1 MSIYP
6 KTGQRPTYRQIS
18 TASGAVLVGIFVIL
32 LIAAVK
38 EARSF
43 LMPVF
48 FALLLFFVLM
58 PVHRRLQ
65 RFGLNGQVVAGGLVI
80 GLLIGLGAILGMLA
94 GPVRQVTANLP
105 DIVAQ
110 ISTRL
115 SAARAAVTAIA
126 QSFGQDEESDIPSLR
141 PPLPD
146 SDSENGSEQPPE
158 VTFLMDNASDVLL
171 YLAEAPAMVA
181 QLIFALVLLFFLL
194 SSSRVIY
201 RKIVQ
206 SFATV
211 AGKRAALATLR
222 ETEDKLCGYLGTITL
237 INAGLGVCVGLAMWT
252 LAMPV
257 PLMFGVLAFL
267 LNFIPYLGA
276 VMGVGLASIV
286 ALLWFDT
293 IGSVLAVGLTYL
305 ALTTIEG
312 QLVTPSLLAQRLRMN
327 PVPVFLSV
335 AFWAWMW
342 GFMGMLL
349 AVPMLVA
356 LRVIAEQIKPLRG
369 VAHFLS
375 AD

>member
-1 MSIYP
+1 MLSQS
-6 KTGQRPTYRQIS
+6 KTGQRSPTDKVAK
-18 TASGAVLVGIFVIL
+18 ASNAVLIGIFVIL
-32 LIAAVK
+32 LVAAVQ

-43 LMPVF
+43 LMPVC

-65 RFGLNGQVVAGGLVI
+65 RLGMNGHVVAAGLVV
-80 GLLIGLGAILGMLA
+80 GLLIGLGAIVGMLA

-105 DIVAQ
+105 EIVAD
-110 ISTRL
+110 ISARL
-115 SAARAAVTAIA
+115 TAAREAILAIA
-126 QSFGQDEESDIPSLR
+126 QSLGPGDQSDIPSLR
-141 PPLPD
+141 PAAVEAD
-146 SDSENGSEQPPE
+146 VESNGEAAPE
-158 VTFLMDNASDVLL
+158 MVFLMDNATDVLL
-171 YLAEAPAMVA
+171 YLAEAPAIVA

-206 SFATV
+206 SFATI

-237 INAGLGVCVGLAMWT
+237 INAGLGVCIGMAMWA
-252 LAMPV
+252 LGMPV
-257 PLMFGVLAFL
+257 PLLFGMLGFL

-276 VMGVGLASIV
+276 VMGVGLASMV

-293 IGSVLAVGLTYL
+293 VGPVLAVGFTYL
-305 ALTTIEG
+305 ALTTVEG
-312 QLVTPSLLAQRLRMN
+312 QLVTPSLLAQRLRMT

-342 GFMGMLL
+342 GFMGMLI

-356 LRVIAEQIKPLRG
+356 IRVIAEQIRPMRG
-369 VAHFLS
+369 VAHFLA

>member
-1 MSIYP
+1 MSLHP
-6 KTGQRPTYRQIS
+6 GSRQAPPGNQIA
-18 TASGAVLVGIFVIL
+18 TASNAVLVGIFVIL
-32 LIAAVK
+32 LVAAVQQ
-38 EARSF
+38 ARSF

-65 RFGLNGQVVAGGLVI
+65 RFGLNGQLVAGGLVV
-80 GLLIGLGAILGMLA
+80 GLLIGLGAIVGMLA

-115 SAARAAVTAIA
+115 SAVRDAVTAMA
-126 QSFGQDEESDIPSLR
+126 QSLGPGDQSDIPSLR
-141 PPLPD
+141 PPLPEGEG
-146 SDSENGSEQPPE
+146 ENGSEPPPE
-158 VTFLMDNASDVLL
+158 VTFLMDNAGDVLL

-194 SSSRVIY
+194 SSSRIIY
-201 RKIVQ
+201 RKIIQ
-206 SFATV
+206 SFSTIAT
-211 AGKRAALATLR
+211 KRAALATLR

-237 INAGLGVCVGLAMWT
+237 INAGLGICVGLAMFA
-252 LAMPV
+252 LGMPV
-257 PLMFGVLAFL
+257 PLLFGMLAFL

-276 VMGVGLASIV
+276 VMGVTLASIV

-293 IGSVLAVGLTYL
+293 LGPILAVGATYF
-305 ALTTIEG
+305 ALTTVEG

-342 GFMGMLL
+342 GFMGMLI

-356 LRVIAEQIKPLRG
+356 LRVIAEQIRPLHR

>member
-1 MSIYP
+1 MLSHS
-6 KTGQRPTYRQIS
+6 KTGQRSPTDKVAK
-18 TASGAVLVGIFVIL
+18 ASNAVLIGIFVIL
-32 LIAAVK
+32 LVAAVQ

-43 LMPVF
+43 LMPVC

-65 RFGLNGQVVAGGLVI
+65 RLGMNGHVVAAGLVV
-80 GLLIGLGAILGMLA
+80 GLLIGLGAIVGMLA

-105 DIVAQ
+105 EIVTDISA
-110 ISTRL
+110 RL
-115 SAARAAVTAIA
+115 TAAREAILAIA
-126 QSFGQDEESDIPSLR
+126 QSLGPGDQSDIPSLR
-141 PPLPD
+141 PAAVEAD
-146 SDSENGSEQPPE
+146 VESNGEAAPE
-158 VTFLMDNASDVLL
+158 MVFLMDNATDVLL
-171 YLAEAPAMVA
+171 YLAEAPAIVA

-206 SFATV
+206 SFATI

-237 INAGLGVCVGLAMWT
+237 INAGLGVCIGMAMWA
-252 LAMPV
+252 LGMPV
-257 PLMFGVLAFL
+257 PLLFGMLGFL

-276 VMGVGLASIV
+276 VMGVGLASMV

-293 IGSVLAVGLTYL
+293 VGPVLAVGFTYL
-305 ALTTIEG
+305 ALTTVEG
-312 QLVTPSLLAQRLRMN
+312 QLVTPSLLAQRLRMT

-342 GFMGMLL
+342 GFMGMLI

-356 LRVIAEQIKPLRG
+356 IRVIAEQIRPMRG
-369 VAHFLS
+369 VAHFLA

>member
-1 MSIYP
+1 MSLYHRSEQEP
-6 KTGQRPTYRQIS
+6 PRNQIS
-18 TASGAVLVGIFVIL
+18 TASNAVLVGIFIIL
-32 LIAAVK
+32 LVAAVQH
-38 EARSF
+38 ARPF

-65 RFGLNGQVVAGGLVI
+65 RVGLNGQVVAGGLVV
-80 GLLIGLGAILGMLA
+80 GLLIGLGAIVGILA

-105 DIVAQ
+105 DIVEQ

-115 SAARAAVTAIA
+115 SAARDAVMALA
-126 QSFGQDEESDIPSLR
+126 QSFGPGEQSDIPSLR
-141 PPLPD
+141 PPLPE
-146 SDSENGSEQPPE
+146 SGGENGGETAPE

-194 SSSRVIY
+194 SSSRIIY

-206 SFATV
+206 SFSTV

-237 INAGLGVCVGLAMWT
+237 INGCLGLCVGLAMWT
-252 LAMPV
+252 LGMPV
-257 PLMFGVLAFL
+257 PLMFGMMAFL
-267 LNFIPYLGA
+267 FNFIPYLGA
-276 VMGVGLASIV
+276 VMGVVLATVV

-293 IGSVLAVGLTYL
+293 IGAVLAVGLTYL

-356 LRVIAEQIKPLRG
+356 LRVIAEQIPPMRG

-375 AD
+375 GD